1 MSFQPFGTYIPT
13 ITWQIMFSFKGG
25 ETGKKSDNIQLRL
38 IQMDHLQLLAKIA
51 LLLYS
56 IGFIFHVMW

>member
-1 MSFQPFGTYIPT
+1 
-13 ITWQIMFSFKGG
+13 MFSFKGG